1 VRERIDVAPDASSA
15 TAWLALAAIHGATVT
30 IPGLALLSRQ
40 ADVAFAAILRDAGC
54 TVTEDGGGVTC
65 SGRLARGITAD
76 MRHCPDA
83 VPAAV
88 AAAAF
93 APAPSHL
100 TGVAHLAHK
109 ESDRLAVLASRFAM
123 LGIAVKSDG
132 ESIRVTPGSIAV
144 GGRVTIDPAG
154 DHRMAMACAI
164 AATALPVGMDVLI
177 DTPEVVNKSYP
188 RFFDELSRIAREWA

>member
-1 VRERIDVAPDASSA
+1 M
-15 TAWLALAAIHGATVT
+15 
-30 IPGLALLSRQ
+30 
-40 ADVAFAAILRDAGC
+40 RD
-54 TVTEDGGGVTC
+54 
-65 SGRLARGITAD
+65 
-76 MRHCPDA
+76 CPDA